1 MSVTPPSGRYTD
13 EASGRAK
20 AVALTTTGT
29 VLVAAIVTGALALG
43 EDDGG
48 GVAAD
53 TVPGAVTSTAADDP
67 AVVVD
72 RLHGITLPL
81 PEGWVRPKSVDRG
94 GVAMTTDGVYD
105 CPAGVGRCRHGTV
118 LTRAVPLNDGK
129 SAEALAKEDIPAAA
143 HRAYDRDA
151 LGRRPYG
158 GIESHQSVKSGQ
170 VAVAGRPGYLV
181 RWRVRT
187 ARGPGGYVQS
197 LALPAGV
204 GRKSPLVVRFVFD
217 AGPDGPPLADMD
229 EIARGIGPAD

>member
-1 MSVTPPSGRYTD
+1 MSVTPPPGRYTD

-29 VLVAAIVTGALALG
+29 VLVAAIVTGALTLG

-53 TVPGAVTSTAADDP
+53 TVPRAVTSTAADDP

-72 RLHGITLPL
+72 RPGGITLPL
-81 PEGWVRPKSVDRG
+81 PDGWVRPKNAAQDDV
-94 GVAMTTDGVYD
+94 VMTTDGTYD
-105 CPAGVGRCRHGTV
+105 CPAGVGLCRHGTV
-118 LTRAVPLNDGK
+118 LTHTVPLNDEK
-129 SAEALAKEDIPAAA
+129 SPEALAKEDIPEAAD
-143 HRAYDRDA
+143 RAYGRDA

-158 GIESHQSVKSGQ
+158 GIESHRTVESGQ

-187 ARGPGGYVQS
+187 AQGPGGYVQS
-197 LALPAGV
+197 LALPAGA

-229 EIARGIGPAD
+229 EITEGIGPTG